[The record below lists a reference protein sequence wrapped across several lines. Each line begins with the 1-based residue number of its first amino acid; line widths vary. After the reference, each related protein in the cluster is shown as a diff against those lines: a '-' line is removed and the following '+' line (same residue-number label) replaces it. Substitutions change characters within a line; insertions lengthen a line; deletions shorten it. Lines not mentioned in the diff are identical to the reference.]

1 MGGLKMS
8 DAGSDT
14 AKIALAALFITS
26 LITAQ
31 LIAVKLLVVPFPSSV
46 PVVGGSVLVPAGVLA
61 YAVTFFASDCYA
73 ELYGRRPAQ
82 LMVNIGFGMN
92 FVLLALVWLAIAAPG
107 SPAGVDPAAFETVLG
122 LSTNIVIGSLAAY
135 IVSQNWDVI
144 AFHAIG
150 DRTDGEHLWLR
161 NLGSTGTSQLIDTTI
176 FVGMGFFLMPSAL
189 GIGQA
194 LPGGVLLQLIV
205 GQYIIK
211 LLIALLDTPFVY
223 AVVGYL
229 RSAGLAESRRVTAD

>member
-1 MGGLKMS
+1 MS
-8 DAGSDT
+8 NSPSEAP
-14 AKIALAALFITS
+14 KVALAALFITS

-31 LIAVKLLVVPFPSSV
+31 LIAVKLLAVPFPGSL
-46 PVVGGSVLVPAGVLA
+46 PLVGGSVLVPAGVLA
-61 YAVTFFASDCYA
+61 YALTFFASDCYA

-82 LMVNIGFGMN
+82 IMVNVGFGMN
-92 FVLLALVWLAIAAPG
+92 FVMLALVWLAIAAPG
-107 SPAGVDPAAFETVLG
+107 SQAGVDPATFESVLG
-122 LSTNIVIGSLAAY
+122 LSTNIVLGSLGAY

-150 DRTDGEHLWLR
+150 DWTDGEHLWLR

-176 FVGMGFFLMPSAL
+176 FVLLAFFLVPSAL

-194 LPGGVLLQLIV
+194 LPGAVLVQLIV
-205 GQYIIK
+205 GQYILK

-223 AVVGYL
+223 AVVGYM
-229 RSAGLAESRRVTAD
+229 RSAGLAESRRITAD

>member
-1 MGGLKMS
+1 MS
-8 DAGSDT
+8 NSPSEAP
-14 AKIALAALFITS
+14 KVALAALFITS

-31 LIAVKLLVVPFPSSV
+31 LIAVKLLAVPFPGSF
-46 PVVGGSVLVPAGVLA
+46 PIVGGSVLVPAGVLA
-61 YAVTFFASDCYA
+61 YALTFFASDCYA

-82 LMVNIGFGMN
+82 IMVNVGFGMN
-92 FVLLALVWLAIAAPG
+92 FVMLALVWLAIVAPG
-107 SPAGVDPAAFETVLG
+107 SPAGVDPATFESVLG
-122 LSTNIVIGSLAAY
+122 LSTNIVLGSLGAY

-150 DRTDGEHLWLR
+150 DWTDGEHLWLR

-176 FVGMGFFLMPSAL
+176 FVLLAFFLVPSAL

-194 LPGGVLLQLIV
+194 LPGAVLVQLIV
-205 GQYIIK
+205 GQYILK

-223 AVVGYL
+223 AVVGYM
-229 RSAGLAESRRVTAD
+229 RSAGLAESRRITAD

>member
-1 MGGLKMS
+1 MS
-8 DAGSDT
+8 NSPSEAP
-14 AKIALAALFITS
+14 KVALAALFITS

-31 LIAVKLLVVPFPSSV
+31 LIAVKLLAVPFPGSL
-46 PVVGGSVLVPAGVLA
+46 PIVGGSVLVPAGVLA
-61 YAVTFFASDCYA
+61 YALTFFASDCYA

-82 LMVNIGFGMN
+82 IMVNVGFGMN
-92 FVLLALVWLAIAAPG
+92 FVMLALVWLAIVAPG
-107 SPAGVDPAAFETVLG
+107 SPAGVDPATFESVLG
-122 LSTNIVIGSLAAY
+122 LSTNIVLGSLGAY

-150 DRTDGEHLWLR
+150 DWTDGEHLWLR

-176 FVGMGFFLMPSAL
+176 FVLLAFFLVPSAL

-194 LPGGVLLQLIV
+194 LPGAVLVQLIV
-205 GQYIIK
+205 GQYILK

-223 AVVGYL
+223 AVVGYM
-229 RSAGLAESRRVTAD
+229 RSAGLAESRRITAD